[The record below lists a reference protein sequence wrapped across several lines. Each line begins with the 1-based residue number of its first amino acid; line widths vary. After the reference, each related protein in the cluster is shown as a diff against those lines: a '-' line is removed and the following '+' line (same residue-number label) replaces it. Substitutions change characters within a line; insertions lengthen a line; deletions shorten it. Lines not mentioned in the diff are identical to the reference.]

1 MIRPASRLAL
11 LAAALL
17 AALPARADD
26 YAAVSNT
33 AMSITGDI
41 AMDDFAITFAN
52 GKSLE
57 FAELVAD
64 HFTVEGRDRPASVY
78 RVAKPADPK
87 LENGNRLCGS
97 GPVTY
102 VASWG
107 VDGDDTAT
115 IVAVFTGKEA
125 PESDETMCA
134 SYTYEIA
141 Q

>member
-1 MIRPASRLAL
+1 MIRFLRAAL
-11 LAAALL
+11 PLAAML
-17 AALPARADD
+17 ASPLPARADD
-26 YAAVSNT
+26 YTAVSNT

-41 AMDDFAITFAN
+41 SMDDFAITFAN

-57 FAELVAD
+57 FAELTAD
-64 HFTVEGRDRPASVY
+64 HLTVDGEDRPASVY

-97 GPVTY
+97 GPVIY

-115 IVAVFTGKEA
+115 IVAVFTGGEPA
-125 PESDETMCA
+125 SSDEMCA

>member
-1 MIRPASRLAL
+1 MTRFRVPF
-11 LAAALL
+11 AAALL
-17 AALPARADD
+17 AGLVLPALADD
-26 YAAVSNT
+26 YAAISNT

-41 AMDDFAITFAN
+41 SFDDFGITFAN

-57 FAELVAD
+57 FSELTAD
-64 HFTVEGRDRPASVY
+64 HLTVDGQDRPASVY

-107 VDGDDTAT
+107 IDGDDLAT
-115 IVAVFTGKEA
+115 VVAVFTGR
-125 PESDETMCA
+125 DEPDSSEEMCA
-134 SYTYEIA
+134 SYTYEIS